1 MDEFHS
7 VISAFQARF
16 GSSPDVVARA
26 PGRVNLIGE
35 HTDYNDGFV
44 LPFAIDRAV
53 EVAAGPAAPG
63 FVTVHSAVMN
73 ETVTFPTEVS
83 QPATDVRW
91 QNYLRGVVFELRR
104 RDLLVDG
111 AALWI
116 GGDLSPGC
124 GLSSSAALC
133 VASTLAL
140 KRLVHTELGALDVVK
155 LAQFAEH
162 KFVGTPCGIMD
173 PYVSVFGRSG
183 QGLLLDCRSITHEY
197 VSLELPGYEFVVV
210 QSGVKHELSQG
221 AYDQRVRECQTAVT
235 AIAAVDPTVRALRD
249 VNLDLLQRHAERLV
263 PVIAKRARHVV
274 TENQRVHEAVAAL
287 RSGRIPDLGQCL
299 FDSHGSL
306 RDDYEVSCPE
316 IDGLMSLLQDHHGV
330 LGARMFG
337 GGFGGAILALV
348 HKNAL
353 PTLAATIAETYTRT
367 DCKPP
372 EMFTVRPSQGAECRP
387 L

>member
-1 MDEFHS
+1 MDEFDS
-7 VISAFQARF
+7 VTGAYRSRF
-16 GSSPDVVARA
+16 GRSPEVVARA

-44 LPFAIDRAV
+44 LPFAIDRTV
-53 EVAAGPAAPG
+53 QVAAGPAAAG
-63 FVTVHSAVMN
+63 FVTVHSAAMN

-83 QPATDVRW
+83 QPATDAPW

-140 KRLVHTELGALDVVK
+140 KRLVHTALGALDVVK
-155 LAQFAEH
+155 LAQAAEH

-249 VNLDLLQRHAERLV
+249 VNLDVLQLHAERLDT
-263 PVIAKRARHVV
+263 VIAKRARHVI
-274 TENQRVHEAVAAL
+274 TETQRVHEAVAAL
-287 RSGRIPDLGQCL
+287 RSERISDLGQIL
-299 FDSHGSL
+299 FASHASL
-306 RDDYEVSCPE
+306 RHDYEVSCPE
-316 IDGLMSLLQDHHGV
+316 IESLMAAVQDDNGV
-330 LGARMFG
+330 VGARMIG
-337 GGFGGAILALV
+337 GGFGGAVLALV
-348 HKNAL
+348 HKSAV
-353 PTLAATIAETYTRT
+353 PTLAATIAETYTRPDGMRT
-367 DCKPP
+367 DV
-372 EMFTVRPSQGAECRP
+372 FRVRPSGGAGCRQ